1 MLTYFECKYQFM
13 YDVLENENY
22 LNSNI
27 LGKFYKK
34 DFAI

>member
-1 MLTYFECKYQFM
+1 M
-13 YDVLENENY
+13 YGVIENENY